1 MAGDY
6 KIPTTPG
13 TTQQVTPGSR
23 GNDADLDAGGA
34 LGPARGPDSDLDIGS
49 DPTHAS
55 APPRHHEAW
64 QPRVLK
70 DPPFNSFESDARG
83 PDSRPGSSTIR
94 DARRDTAPL
103 QGERDLTDDD
113 SLTNE

>member
-6 KIPTTPG
+6 RTPTTAA
-13 TTQQVTPGSR
+13 TTQQVTPGSP
-23 GNDADLDAGGA
+23 GTDADLDAGGA
-34 LGPARGPDSDLDIGS
+34 LGPDSEQDVGS
-49 DPTHAS
+49 EPTTHAS
-55 APPRHHEAW
+55 APQRHHEAW

-70 DPPFNSFESDARG
+70 DAPFNAFESDARG

-103 QGERDLTDDD
+103 QGERDLTDHD
-113 SLTNE
+113 SIANE